1 MNTLLELFRM
11 GDYQKFL
18 MTLGAMLG
26 ASFSFIVGG
35 IDTPITWLIVL
46 CIADYITGMIAA
58 FKTGKWSSNT
68 GFKGII
74 KKVIMFLIIG
84 LCVAIDTT
92 TKTDMLRDIA
102 IFSYSLNEAGSI
114 LENIDRMGF
123 SKYIPSF
130 IKNGIEQL
138 KNKENDKNA

>member
-1 MNTLLELFRM
+1 MNTILELFRM

>member
-1 MNTLLELFRM
+1 MNTILELFKM

-138 KNKENDKNA
+138 KKEKDVDLK

>member
-1 MNTLLELFRM
+1 MNTILELFKM

-92 TKTDMLRDIA
+92 TKTNMLRDIA

>member
-1 MNTLLELFRM
+1 MNTILELFRM

-114 LENIDRMGF
+114 LENVDRMGF

>member
-1 MNTLLELFRM
+1 MNTILELFKM

-138 KNKENDKNA
+138 KNKDNDKNA

>member
-1 MNTLLELFRM
+1 MNTVLELFKM

-46 CIADYITGMIAA
+46 CITDYITGMIAA
-58 FKTGKWSSNT
+58 FKTGKWCSNT
-68 GFKGII
+68 GFKGIA

>member
-1 MNTLLELFRM
+1 MNTILELFKM

>member
-1 MNTLLELFRM
+1 MNTILELFKM

-74 KKVIMFLIIG
+74 KKVIMFLLIG

-92 TKTDMLRDIA
+92 TKTNMLRDIA